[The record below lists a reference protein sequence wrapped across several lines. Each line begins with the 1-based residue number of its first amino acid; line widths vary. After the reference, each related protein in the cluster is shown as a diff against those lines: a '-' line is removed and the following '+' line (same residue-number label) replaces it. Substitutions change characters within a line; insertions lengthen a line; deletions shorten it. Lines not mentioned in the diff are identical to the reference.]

1 MIKMAQYIIT
11 DGSRFIYRNYSGKYV
26 PTSSEVMAD
35 IFTRKQAESI
45 YKNSLPKAL
54 RMVFHVEKYD
64 NNPNIKQVSQSDLM
78 NNTERVMEAVNIK
91 VWIQKL
97 QDMNGLI
104 AEATMRKE
112 ILEKQLHE
120 LENEKI
126 DIEHYIEFQNLNAAQ
141 GYKASK
147 ELKICRIKRRAIKN
161 ELAVINIILNRK
173 LNEVMNGEIIKKIE
187 ELDRRTYTPRIRN
200 DLFDL

>member
-1 MIKMAQYIIT
+1 M
-11 DGSRFIYRNYSGKYV
+11 
-26 PTSSEVMAD
+26 
-35 IFTRKQAESI
+35 
-45 YKNSLPKAL
+45 
-54 RMVFHVEKYD
+54 
-64 NNPNIKQVSQSDLM
+64 
-78 NNTERVMEAVNIK
+78 NIK